1 MSTLPPPRYRIVERG
16 RRLITIDTLTGQEIG
31 LGASLANVDLAGARQ
46 TAAPPRNKTSSSL
59 GAAPVT
65 PVVASAA
72 SRSSALNPLQAVPA
86 APAGFSA
93 GNVSPDK
100 QGKIVGLI
108 VFGFIAVIFLIA
120 TGLWF
125 IPVLLMIV
133 PQSRKAIVPVAKA
146 AFSKYMGQAAN
157 G

>member
-1 MSTLPPPRYRIVERG
+1 MSRLPPSRYRIVERG

-46 TAAPPRNKTSSSL
+46 TVAPARNKTSSSL

-65 PVVASAA
+65 SAVATAV
-72 SRSSALNPLQAVPA
+72 SRSTALNPLQAVPP
-86 APAGFSA
+86 APAAFPSGK
-93 GNVSPDK
+93 VSPDK
-100 QGKIVGLI
+100 QGKIIGLI
-108 VFGFIAVIFLIA
+108 AFGFIAVIFLIA

-133 PQSRKAIVPVAKA
+133 PQSRKVIVPVAKA
-146 AFSKYMGQAAN
+146 AFNRYMGQAAN